1 MKNSQIQ
8 IIQECVQQSKISVKE
23 LLGRQAISR
32 RSLKQDVEE
41 INRVLQAKLK
51 LDEQKI
57 YVSDQDRNSCYKYLK
72 KHNIKILPC
81 YDADNRQQLL
91 FLHMALSELDL
102 NLQELAD
109 QLLVSKNTALT
120 DVKRL
125 RMTLAKQGIHINY
138 SRKVGYTIE
147 GPEFSI
153 RNEIVNALRNLLQK
167 SFSRYLLLEAGYILN
182 SELLLLKNR
191 LLKIQPQVKMT
202 FTEESLEELPILLSA
217 LIKRA
222 QMQQIKWHFPFEK
235 YDLVNTREYPIYLDV
250 FRGMTRLNDN
260 DKLYMILQILS
271 STFLQIND
279 EIYGSGEVESA
290 INEFVD
296 FLENVCVMHFKDPAT
311 LKEKLA
317 LHLKPAIFRSL
328 LSVNIRNPLTKVIM
342 EEYSALYLKIS
353 EGISKIEKK
362 VGCHFSDE
370 EQAFIAMIII
380 SSMKEIT
387 QDQSFKP
394 FTALVLCRSGM
405 SISKLLLENL
415 KELFP
420 KIAFVGSY
428 AVDEISQVE
437 VSPDFIFTTIP
448 IDTEITT
455 FVIPSVL
462 DKQAKQKIQQQVE
475 MAINQ
480 DIKKKTKELYGLL
493 DDLFPDGSK
502 ANAIERIEKF
512 YQMDTG
518 TKEDNCDPFELKL
531 QQFSMIEADSWQ
543 EVFQFAF
550 GKLLERGSV
559 NQRYVER
566 TLKLFAEDYPFMMI
580 AKDCYLPHAKPENDV
595 AKPDYQLVMVK
606 NKLTFANDR
615 VLKVMIALAPS
626 KENKHVEWL
635 LKMNQALLLEENIRQ
650 MEEVST
656 IEDFYEL
663 LKSSFELINE

>member
-8 IIQECVQQSKISVKE
+8 IIQECVQQSKISIKD

-32 RSLKQDVEE
+32 RTLQQDVEE
-41 INRVLQAKLK
+41 INTVLQAKLK
-51 LDEQKI
+51 LDERKI
-57 YVSDQDRNSCYKYLK
+57 YVSDQDRNICYKYLK
-72 KHNIKILPC
+72 KHNIKILPY
-81 YDADNRQQLL
+81 YDAENRQQLL

-125 RMTLAKQGIHINY
+125 REELADQGIQINY
-138 SRKVGYTIE
+138 SRKIGYTIE
-147 GPEFSI
+147 GSEFSI
-153 RNEIVNALRNLLQK
+153 RNEIVNALRGLLRK
-167 SFSRYLLLEAGYILN
+167 SFSRYLLLETGYILS

-191 LLKIQPQVKMT
+191 LLKIQPQVRMT

-222 QMQQIKWHFPFEK
+222 QQQRIKWHFPFEK
-235 YDLVNTREYPIYLDV
+235 YDLVNTKEYPIYRDV
-250 FRGMTRLNDN
+250 FRGIPKLNEN

-290 INEFVD
+290 IKEFVD
-296 FLENVCVMHFKDPAT
+296 FLENDCLMHFKDPAA

-328 LSVNIRNPLTKVIM
+328 LSVNIRNPLTRVIM

-353 EGISKIEKK
+353 EGIFHIEKK
-362 VGCHFSDE
+362 VGCQFSNE
-370 EQAFIAMIII
+370 EKAFIAMIVI
-380 SSMKEIT
+380 SSMKEIA

-420 KIAFVGSY
+420 NIAFVGSY
-428 AVDEISQVE
+428 AVDEISKAE

-462 DKQAKQKIQQQVE
+462 DKQAKQKIQQQVAI
-475 MAINQ
+475 AINQ

-493 DDLFPDGSK
+493 DDLFPDGNK
-502 ANAIERIEKF
+502 ANAIKRIEQF
-512 YQMDTG
+512 YQKDTG
-518 TKEDNCDPFELKL
+518 NAGEACDPFQLRI

-543 EVFQFAF
+543 EVFHFAF

-559 NQRYVER
+559 NERYVNR
-566 TLKLFAEDYPFMMI
+566 TLKLFEKDYPFMMI
-580 AKDCYLPHAKPENDV
+580 AKDCYLPHAKPEDDV
-595 AKPDYQLVMVK
+595 TKPDYQVVLVK
-606 NKLTFANDR
+606 NRLQFANDR
-615 VLKVMIALAPS
+615 ELKIMVALAPS

-635 LKMNQALLLEENIRQ
+635 LKINHALLQEENICQ
-650 MEEVST
+650 IEEIST

-663 LKSSFELINE
+663 LKSSFELINQ

>member
-167 SFSRYLLLEAGYILN
+167 SFNRYLLLEAGYILN

-222 QMQQIKWHFPFEK
+222 QMQQTKWHFPFEK

-328 LSVNIRNPLTKVIM
+328 LNVNIRNPLTKVIM

-362 VGCHFSDE
+362 VGCRFSDE
-370 EQAFIAMIII
+370 EQAFIAMIVI

-448 IDTEITT
+448 LDTEITT

-518 TKEDNCDPFELKL
+518 TKEDSCDPFELKL

-635 LKMNQALLLEENIRQ
+635 LKMNQALLLEENMRQ

>member
-328 LSVNIRNPLTKVIM
+328 LNVNIRNPLTKVIM

-370 EQAFIAMIII
+370 EQAFIAMIVI

-448 IDTEITT
+448 LDTEITT

-518 TKEDNCDPFELKL
+518 TKEDSCDPFELKL

-635 LKMNQALLLEENIRQ
+635 LKMNQALLLEENMRQ
-650 MEEVST
+650 VEEVST